1 MASPAAS
8 IYVDEHLL
16 NEKLERELL
25 PSHQVDGCVIPDTI
39 ADDVLNSLKSHH
51 DLDELFDVESL
62 LPHMEERLIVTA
74 TDKYQI
80 QQLPTQKAKVIAL
93 INAVKNKGQKRTK
106 LIQLY
111 ASVYDSHEREH
122 GHGKHYDTL
131 GILSQAAW
139 NALKIPVCQQQEYL
153 DTEKVI
159 GKVLHTCG
167 SHMKLD
173 KILKN
178 FHEKSPCGGIGDLIH
193 ALLQQVGLGHLV
205 SGLFPICKS
214 TFQVILMYILLL
226 ICLYTL

>member
-1 MASPAAS
+1 MHARGVITPVSKGFIQLVNLKLVKCSNLYQYSTHSQSQPMTKDRSIIASKLSTLYIFPTVYLFAQS
-8 IYVDEHLL
+8 TCFFLL
-16 NEKLERELL
+16 YT
-25 PSHQVDGCVIPDTI
+25 VDGCVIPDTI

-111 ASVYDSHEREH
+111 ASVYDSHERER

-131 GILSQAAW
+131 RILSQAGMGIT
-139 NALKIPVCQQQEYL
+139 LGQYCQLVQDE
-153 DTEKVI
+153 
-159 GKVLHTCG
+159 TC
-167 SHMKLD
+167 L
-173 KILKN
+173 
-178 FHEKSPCGGIGDLIH
+178 
-193 ALLQQVGLGHLV
+193 
-205 SGLFPICKS
+205 
-214 TFQVILMYILLL
+214 
-226 ICLYTL
+226 